1 MLKKVIKGV
10 EYEIV
15 TEFEDTGQGNA
26 IAKTIVDEG
35 ETAENK
41 YRLRTGIKNP
51 LTQVLFN
58 NDIDAFNDYI
68 SGVSGNMFDIYWE
81 DPEPDEGGE

>member
-26 IAKTIVDEG
+26 IAKTIVEDG

-41 YRLRTGIKNP
+41 YRLRTGTKNP
-51 LTQVLFN
+51 LTQVPFN
-58 NDIDAFNDYI
+58 NNIVAFNNYI
-68 SGVSGNMFDIYWE
+68 SGVPDTHFNTYWE

>member
-26 IAKTIVDEG
+26 IAKTIVEEG
-35 ETAENK
+35 ETSENK

-51 LTQVLFN
+51 LTQALFN
-58 NDIDAFNDYI
+58 NDIDALNAYI
-68 SGVSGNMFDIYWE
+68 SSVPDTHFNTYWE
-81 DPEPDEGGE
+81 DEE

>member
-1 MLKKVIKGV
+1 MLKKFIKGI

-15 TEFEDTGQGNA
+15 TEFEANGQGNA
-26 IAKTIVDEG
+26 VAKTIVEEG
-35 ETAENK
+35 ETSENK

-51 LTQVLFN
+51 VTQTLFD

-68 SGVSGNMFDIYWE
+68 ESVPDTQFNIYWE
-81 DPEPDEGGE
+81 DSVPEGGE

>member
-58 NDIDAFNDYI
+58 NDIDAFNSYI
-68 SGVSGNMFDIYWE
+68 SSVPDTHFNTYWE
-81 DPEPDEGGE
+81 DEE